1 MPLEHDV
8 LVEDA
13 TPGDPHAQDEALP
26 GGRSD
31 RDVHHTW
38 ALFGVTIPPERRFD
52 AETTFE
58 RLCTE
63 VLQGQRA
70 WHDPELRAA
79 ARDLRVDGPPRHDR
93 RPPLRIATREIPD
106 SLLAEVTEDFLPDA
120 GVLVPRVLGRDPWEV
135 DAESYRVAAAVLC
148 FVPATADG
156 RRPLDRW
163 IDEDGRDRDEVRAA
177 RALDA
182 YPPGVFVDGV
192 PLLPRPP
199 RWCPTGPAPR
209 GVVVARPWRVDDG
222 DDARP
227 WRWSMVLPLPAVPDR
242 PVLARRIVLEL
253 WRARVHERRMSVE
266 DLLRA
271 RPEVLVRA
279 ACEGARA
286 R

>member
-8 LVEDA
+8 CVEDV
-13 TPGDPHAQDEALP
+13 TPGDPHAQDEGLP
-26 GGRSD
+26 GGRPA
-31 RDVHHTW
+31 RDVHDTW
-38 ALFGVTIPPERRFD
+38 TLFGVEIPPTRR
-52 AETTFE
+52 AEAEADFE
-58 RLCTE
+58 RMCVE
-63 VLQGQRA
+63 VLEGRRA
-70 WHDPELRAA
+70 WHDPALRGA
-79 ARDLRVDGPPRHDR
+79 ARALKVDGPPRHDR
-93 RPPLRIATREIPD
+93 RPPLRVGAREIPD
-106 SLLAEVTEDFLPDA
+106 SLLAEVTEDFLPDV
-120 GVLVPRVLGRDPWEV
+120 GVLVPRVLGLEPWDV
-135 DAESYRVAAAVLC
+135 GPDAHRVAAAVLC
-148 FVPATADG
+148 FVPATEDG

-163 IDEDGRDRDEVRAA
+163 MDEDGRDREEVRAA
-177 RALDA
+177 HALDA

-192 PLLPRPP
+192 PWLPRPP

-222 DDARP
+222 DTSRP
-227 WRWSMVLPLPAVPDR
+227 WRWSMVLPLPAAPDR
-242 PVLARRIVLEL
+242 AVLARRLVLEL